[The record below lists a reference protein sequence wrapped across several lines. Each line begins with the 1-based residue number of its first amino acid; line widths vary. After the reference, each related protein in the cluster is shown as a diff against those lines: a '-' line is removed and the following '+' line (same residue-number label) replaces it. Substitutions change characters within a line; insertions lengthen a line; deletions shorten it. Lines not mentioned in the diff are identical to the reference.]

1 MMQDRTQR
9 HDLSG
14 SDGVGASDETTGT
27 ARFAFVIPVYNHGG
41 TVRTVVTKAM
51 GLGYPVVVVNDG
63 SSDSTEAELGSI
75 TGIQVLNH
83 RENLGKGA
91 ALLTGFKAA
100 AEVAD
105 YAITLDADGQHE
117 PGEATT
123 LVRAIRRDERV
134 LVLGCRQGMEDVS
147 IPWTSRFGRR
157 FSNFWVWVS
166 GGPKVSDSQSGYRI
180 YPVPETLELEP
191 RRRRFDFEVE
201 ILVLAKRQNL
211 PVRQVPIGV
220 SYTPE
225 GERISHFRPFVDF
238 WRNSVTF
245 TRLIVE
251 RILLFLTGPV
261 RRSTKESRVEE

>member
-1 MMQDRTQR
+1 MQNRTER
-9 HDLSG
+9 RAPSG
-14 SDGVGASDETTGT
+14 ARSSNVAAGT

-41 TVRTVVTKAM
+41 TVRTVVTKAVD
-51 GLGYPVVVVNDG
+51 LGYPVYVVNDG
-63 SSDSTEAELGSI
+63 SNDSTEAELRSI
-75 TGIQVLNH
+75 TGITVLNH
-83 RENLGKGA
+83 RENLGKGS

-105 YAITLDADGQHE
+105 YAITVDADGQHD
-117 PGEATT
+117 PGDAKALVFATQG
-123 LVRAIRRDERV
+123 DERV

-147 IPWTSRFGRR
+147 IPRTSRFGRK